1 MAEAQLESATNL
13 YVPTVDTVV
22 AQAYRRA
29 GLLNVQQTPSNA
41 QLAAAR
47 PLLSDLVTKLSA
59 EGVFMRQV
67 QFRNVTLLLG
77 QNQYPMLEDVIDIVG
92 NGAYVDPTQVQTAFH
107 AASETPVIKTDR
119 ATWQSL
125 SSKASV
131 SRPTLAYFA
140 RQAPL
145 STLFLWP
152 TPGASEAGGY
162 VRFEMQ
168 LERPD
173 LTTGNNTLPFERYW
187 TSYFVFALATI
198 LAIDNSLDMNR
209 VQLLGSQASAEKDV
223 AKAFSK
229 QNVSQ
234 QARINHPTGW
244 SRRRW

>member
-1 MAEAQLESATNL
+1 MAEAQNESATNL

-29 GLLNVQQTPSNA
+29 GLLNVQQAPSNA

-47 PLLSDLVTKLSA
+47 PLLSDLVDKLSA

-67 QFRNVTLLLG
+67 QFRSVTLVLG

-92 NGAYVDPTQVQTAFH
+92 NGAYVDPTQSQAPFS

-119 ATWQSL
+119 ATWQAL

-152 TPGASEAGGY
+152 TPGVADAGGY

-173 LTTGNNTLPFERYW
+173 LNTGNNTLPFERYW

-209 VQLLGSQASAEKDV
+209 VQLLGSQAAAEKDT

-244 SRRRW
+244 GRRRW